1 MHCARAAF
9 TAGRVKRGF
18 DMVMLTSDLSCMI
31 ADARMQL
38 DELKS
43 KTAYGWRYR
52 AWFRISQF
60 WVWFEPG
67 GSGLHPLFPN
77 GRRVP
82 LGTSLNTAHRAGS
95 GNRQRTLGDAVVQTD
110 VTKLEQVKRLVDRAV
125 QSHGRIDVI
134 LSNAGLMPFFPLS
147 VLR

>member
-43 KTAYGWRYR
+43 KTAYG
-52 AWFRISQF
+52 
-60 WVWFEPG
+60 
-67 GSGLHPLFPN
+67 
-77 GRRVP
+77 
-82 LGTSLNTAHRAGS
+82 
-95 GNRQRTLGDAVVQTD
+95 
-110 VTKLEQVKRLVDRAV
+110 
-125 QSHGRIDVI
+125 
-134 LSNAGLMPFFPLS
+134 
-147 VLR
+147 